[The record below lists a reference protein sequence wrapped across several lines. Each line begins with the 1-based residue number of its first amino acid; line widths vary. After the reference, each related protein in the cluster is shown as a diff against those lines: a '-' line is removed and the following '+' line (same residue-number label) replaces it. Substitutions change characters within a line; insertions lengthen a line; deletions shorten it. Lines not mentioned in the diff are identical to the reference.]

1 MHTIKNRTNCKKNL
15 KYTYLEDLRAP
26 TPSPV
31 ISDDSD
37 TSSSLFNLKLRKPC
51 STKPYSHPFII
62 ESVLKKGDKPKLL
75 DLLSQYN
82 LLDDSVENDSE
93 EEANVVIDIT
103 RSKENLLENLE
114 VDTVQR
120 ASSPPIPVDAAIVVD
135 SKKSIKPKPTTGCST
150 SSVSTGMSKFP

>member
-1 MHTIKNRTNCKKNL
+1 MYTIKNRTNCKKNL

-51 STKPYSHPFII
+51 SAKPYSHPIII
-62 ESVLKKGDKPKLL
+62 ERVLKKGDKPKLL

-82 LLDDSVENDSE
+82 LLNDSSENDSE

-120 ASSPPIPVDAAIVVD
+120 ASSPPTPVDAAIVVGN
-135 SKKSIKPKPTTGCST
+135 KKSIKAKPTTGCSA